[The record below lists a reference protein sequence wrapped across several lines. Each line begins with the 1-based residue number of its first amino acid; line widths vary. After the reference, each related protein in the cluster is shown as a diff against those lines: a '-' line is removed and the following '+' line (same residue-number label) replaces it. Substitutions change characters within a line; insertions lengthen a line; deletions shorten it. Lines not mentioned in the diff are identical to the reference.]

1 MMGGIGVEAETAQA
15 SLPGLFAAGEAA
27 AGLHGANRLGG
38 NSLSDLLVFGR
49 RAGAGAA
56 QYANKAPAANLDDQ
70 QIAAAEKEMLDP
82 FARTEGENPYAVHRD
97 LQETMQNLVGIF
109 RTEEDLNKAMTD
121 LAKLKER
128 AARVRVEGSRMFNP
142 GWHLAKDL
150 KSMLTV
156 SEAVT
161 RSAIARKESRGA
173 HSRIDFP
180 KLDDQVWGKQNNI
193 ISRQGESMNLRQA
206 PVKELPAELKQI
218 LAEDK

>member
-1 MMGGIGVEAETAQA
+1 
-15 SLPGLFAAGEAA
+15 
-27 AGLHGANRLGG
+27 
-38 NSLSDLLVFGR
+38 
-49 RAGAGAA
+49 
-56 QYANKAPAANLDDQ
+56 
-70 QIAAAEKEMLDP
+70 
-82 FARTEGENPYAVHRD
+82 
-97 LQETMQNLVGIF
+97 
-109 RTEEDLNKAMTD
+109 MTD

-150 KSMLTV
+150 KSMLMV

-161 RSAIARKESRGA
+161 CSAIARKESRGA

-180 KLDDQVWGKQNNI
+180 KLDDQVGGKQNNI
-193 ISRQGESMNLRQA
+193 ISRQGETMKLRQA

>member
-1 MMGGIGVEAETAQA
+1 
-15 SLPGLFAAGEAA
+15 
-27 AGLHGANRLGG
+27 
-38 NSLSDLLVFGR
+38 
-49 RAGAGAA
+49 
-56 QYANKAPAANLDDQ
+56 
-70 QIAAAEKEMLDP
+70 
-82 FARTEGENPYAVHRD
+82 
-97 LQETMQNLVGIF
+97 VGIF
-109 RTEEDLNKAMTD
+109 RVEEDLNKAMAE

-173 HSRIDFP
+173 HSRIDYP
-180 KLDDQVWGKQNNI
+180 NLDDQVWGKQNNI
-193 ISRQGESMNLRQA
+193 VSRQGESMDLRQT
-206 PVKELPAELKQI
+206 PVKELPPELKQI